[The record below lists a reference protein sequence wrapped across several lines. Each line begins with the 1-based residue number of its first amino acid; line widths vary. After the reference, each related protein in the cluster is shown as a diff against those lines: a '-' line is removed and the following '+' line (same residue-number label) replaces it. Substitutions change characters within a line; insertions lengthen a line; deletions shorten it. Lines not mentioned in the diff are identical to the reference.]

1 MRILYIIPSFQHPLV
16 RGNTRHYHFLR
27 EISPRH
33 AITLLTL
40 ARSRIPAEAYQE
52 IDSYTER
59 LYTFSASGDS
69 GLAGGARLNALIGD
83 NQLSRFLQLRSGVR
97 QMKQT
102 FTQLAKQGGYDLVL
116 FHGKDCFSVI
126 EDFQDLP
133 IVVDFCDATSMRVKS
148 KMSYVGSIK
157 RLLLGLRYRQILQ
170 VEEKIVQKTPYL
182 AFISSRD
189 RQAILGKN
197 NRAEVIPNGIDFQYW
212 QRKTYNP
219 QSNRL
224 IFTGIMR
231 YAPNNDAALYL
242 VDKILPRLKSSFPDV
257 EVFIVGRD
265 PSPALQERTEQHP
278 EVTITG
284 FVDDMRPYYE
294 QATVF
299 VAPLRYASGMQNK
312 IQEALAMGVPIVTT
326 SITAAGVRV
335 EEAEEPPL
343 YVADEPGEFTDKII
357 RLLSDQAERNRLAV
371 QGRRFAE
378 KHFDW
383 GRSTRQLE
391 QMCLDAYHEARRNV

>member
-1 MRILYIIPSFQHPLV
+1 MRILYITPSFQHPLV

-27 EISPRH
+27 ALSQRH

-59 LYTFSASGDS
+59 LYTFSASSDS
-69 GLAGGARLNALIGD
+69 GLAGGAGLNPLVGD

-102 FTQLAKQGGYDLVL
+102 FTQLARQGGYDLLL

-126 EDFQDLP
+126 EDFQDFP

-148 KMSYVGSIK
+148 KMSYVGSVK
-157 RLLLGLRYRQILQ
+157 RLLLRLRYRQVLQ
-170 VEEKIVQKTPYL
+170 IEEKIVQKTPYL

-189 RQAILGKN
+189 RQAILGQN
-197 NRAEVIPNGIDFQYW
+197 NRAEVIPSGIDFQYW
-212 QRKTYNP
+212 QRQTHNP
-219 QSNRL
+219 QPNRL

-231 YAPNNDAALYL
+231 YAPNDDAALYL
-242 VDKILPRLKSSFPDV
+242 VDKILPRLKSSFPEI

-265 PSPALQERTEQHP
+265 PSPALRERASQHP
-278 EVTITG
+278 EVTVTG

-294 QATVF
+294 QAAIF

-326 SITAAGVRV
+326 SITAAGVCV
-335 EEAEEPPL
+335 DEAEEPPL
-343 YVADEPGEFTDKII
+343 YVADEPGEFTEKII

-383 GRSTRQLE
+383 ARSARQLE